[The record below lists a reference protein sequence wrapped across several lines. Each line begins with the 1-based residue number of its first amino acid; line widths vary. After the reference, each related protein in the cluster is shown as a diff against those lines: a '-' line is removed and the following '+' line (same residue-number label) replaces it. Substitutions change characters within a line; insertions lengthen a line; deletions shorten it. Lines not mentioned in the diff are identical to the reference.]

1 MLPHVSYQN
10 QCSTSLALTKGPLT
24 TAQLC
29 FILSWTDQ
37 VMQYAPL
44 NVERYTQPRLTGYPK
59 TAYPLMQLYAKLP

>member
-1 MLPHVSYQN
+1 MFHIETVLHFISPYK
-10 QCSTSLALTKGPLT
+10 STTDYRT
-24 TAQLC
+24 MC

-44 NVERYTQPRLTGYPK
+44 NVERYTQPRLTGYPE